1 MMAWTEERKN
11 ACWRPPTYKAR
22 EAQAGGYRD
31 QITHT
36 EGGRRRA
43 DRRDQAGAALN
54 GKFDR
59 SFDSLQQIF
68 EFADRFYALERIDQR
83 HHFAVN
89 FAIEELFTNMVK
101 YNAGNPHQ
109 VMIEMQQTDGQL
121 IAHLTDFD
129 VDPFDVTAEREVD
142 TESPLE
148 DRKIGGLG
156 LHLIPKMIDTIDYD
170 YDESDRRSRITFTK
184 ALR

>member
-1 MMAWTEERKN
+1 M
-11 ACWRPPTYKAR
+11 
-22 EAQAGGYRD
+22 
-31 QITHT
+31 
-36 EGGRRRA
+36 
-43 DRRDQAGAALN
+43 N

-109 VMIEMQQTDGQL
+109 VLIEMQQTDGQL

-129 VDPFDVTAEREVD
+129 VDPFDVTAAREVD

>member
-1 MMAWTEERKN
+1 M
-11 ACWRPPTYKAR
+11 
-22 EAQAGGYRD
+22 
-31 QITHT
+31 
-36 EGGRRRA
+36 
-43 DRRDQAGAALN
+43 N

-68 EFADRFYALERIDQR
+68 EFAERFYAVERIDQR

-101 YNAGNPHQ
+101 YNAGNPHR
-109 VMIEMQQTDGQL
+109 VLIEMEQTDGRL

-129 VDPFDVTAEREVD
+129 VDPFDVTAARAVD

-184 ALR
+184 VLR